1 MKELSKSIRFI
12 DKHFNTL
19 FYIPDG
25 SQIEVVEP
33 DGKSE
38 ILGCQYIDEYH
49 TKIGNEIYH
58 IHDFAELIENGN
70 KTVSTLKKQLER

>member
-38 ILGCQYIDEYH
+38 TLGCKYIDEYH
-49 TKIGNEIYH
+49 TKIGNSIYH

-70 KTVSTLKKQLER
+70 KTVSPLKKQLER

>member
-38 ILGCQYIDEYH
+38 ILGCQYID
-49 TKIGNEIYH
+49 
-58 IHDFAELIENGN
+58 
-70 KTVSTLKKQLER
+70 

>member
-1 MKELSKSIRFI
+1 MKELSKPIRFI

-25 SQIEVVEP
+25 SQIEIVEP
-33 DGKSE
+33 DGKSK
-38 ILGCQYIDEYH
+38 ILACQFIDEYH
-49 TKIGNEIYH
+49 AKIGNEIYH

-70 KTVSTLKKQLER
+70 KTVSPLKKQIER

>member
-33 DGKSE
+33 DGKSGS
-38 ILGCQYIDEYH
+38 LD
-49 TKIGNEIYH
+49 
-58 IHDFAELIENGN
+58 
-70 KTVSTLKKQLER
+70 VSTSMNITLKSATRLIIFTILLNLLKMAIKLYLH